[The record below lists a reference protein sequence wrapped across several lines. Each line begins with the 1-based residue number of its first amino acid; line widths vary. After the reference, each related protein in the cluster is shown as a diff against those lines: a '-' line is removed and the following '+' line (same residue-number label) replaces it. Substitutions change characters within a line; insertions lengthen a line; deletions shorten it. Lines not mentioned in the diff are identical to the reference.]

1 MDREDRGA
9 AIKQR
14 AKRMKQPFLKVLIR
28 LLFSRLL
35 FTAVVVL
42 FQLGYLYFLLYRVN
56 EQWKYFMQAC
66 NVLAVILILI
76 IINSRSNEAYK
87 ISWSIIIAAVPLP
100 GVFVY
105 LLTHIDPINRM
116 PFSRMRTIREKTS
129 GYAVTSQPV
138 RDRIRGTDEDFVK
151 LAGYLER
158 TGRYA
163 AYDNT
168 EIKYYPFG
176 ENVME
181 DMCRELEKAEL
192 FIFIE
197 FFIIA
202 EGVFWGKILEILEK
216 KADEGVEVRVMYDD
230 LGSMQSLPWRYYKKL
245 RQKGILS
252 HVFSPIRP
260 FLSSYYNSRDHRKIM
275 VIDGKVAFS
284 GGINLADEYINEYR
298 RFGTWKDNAF
308 RLKGNAVRNYTF
320 MFLQMWDMS
329 NKKSVPEN
337 YDRYLEVDIYRT
349 PDLENDGFVI
359 PYADGPHQ
367 QDGVAENVYLDIIN
381 SASRNIDIMTPY
393 LVPDNEILHALKH
406 AAKSGVEVSLIL
418 PFIPDKR
425 IVNLVSKSY
434 YKELIRAGVHI
445 YEYMPGFVHTKMVAA
460 DHEICSTG
468 TVNLDFRSL
477 YLHYECGCLIY
488 KNAAVAD
495 IEEDFT
501 KTLDECREIT
511 LDDIHSW
518 TILFTI
524 VSGVLRVFAPLF

>member
-1 MDREDRGA
+1 MDSESRSS
-9 AIKQR
+9 AIKQK
-14 AKRMKQPFLKVLIR
+14 AERMRQPFFKVLVR

-35 FTAVVVL
+35 FTAVLVL
-42 FQLGYLYFLLYRVN
+42 FQLCYLYFLLHRVN
-56 EQWKYFMQAC
+56 EESKYFMQAC
-66 NVLAVILILI
+66 NAVAVVLLLI
-76 IINSRSNEAYK
+76 IINSKSNEAYK
-87 ISWSIIIAAVPLP
+87 ISWSIIIAAFPLP
-100 GVFVY
+100 GVFMY
-105 LLTHIDPINRM
+105 LLIRFDPINRM
-116 PFSRMRTIREKTS
+116 PFNRMRSIREKTS
-129 GYAVTSQPV
+129 GYAAVSQPV
-138 RDRIRGTDEDFVK
+138 RDRILNEDEDFVK
-151 LAGYLER
+151 LSGYLER
-158 TGRYA
+158 IGQYA
-163 AYDNT
+163 AHDNT

-176 ENVME
+176 DDVME

-230 LGSMQSLPWRYYKKL
+230 LGSMQSLPLRYYKKL
-245 RQKGILS
+245 REKGILS

-284 GGINLADEYINEYR
+284 GGINLADEYINEYK

-308 RLKGNAVRNYTF
+308 RLKGDAVRNYTF

-329 NKKSVPEN
+329 NKKNSPEN
-337 YDRYLEVDIYRT
+337 YSRYLDVDIYRT

-359 PYADGPHQ
+359 PYADGPYQ

-381 SASRNIDIMTPY
+381 SAVRNIDIMTPY

-406 AAKSGVEVSLIL
+406 AAKCGIEVSMIL
-418 PFIPDKR
+418 PHIPDKR

-434 YKELIRAGVHI
+434 YKELIRAGVRI

-460 DHEICSTG
+460 DEEICSTG

-488 KNAAVAD
+488 KNAVVAE
-495 IEEDFT
+495 IEEDFAR
-501 KTLDECREIT
+501 TLDECREIT
-511 LDDIHSW
+511 LEEVSSW
-518 TILFTI
+518 SVLFTI